1 MYKPIIFFC
10 EPFELLVLTNE
21 NKEIYLQEIKMNENE
36 LLNKYDIDYDSFYC
50 SNIRDKNGY
59 PEILKSKY
67 DVHIFILGYL
77 ND

>member
-10 EPFELLVLTNE
+10 EPFKLLVLTIE

-36 LLNKYDIDYDSFYC
+36 LLNKYDIDYDSFYR
-50 SNIRDKNGY
+50 SNIRDENGY